1 MLFQLNNKNRRT
13 FHVSARYCKCE
24 IRFNNVKFILI
35 KNSIQF
41 KDNEIRD
48 VVVPALAES
57 LSEGDI
63 RWMKAVGDQVNEDEV
78 VAEVETDKVF
88 FPYLF

>member
-1 MLFQLNNKNRRT
+1 M
-13 FHVSARYCKCE
+13 
-24 IRFNNVKFILI
+24 
-35 KNSIQF
+35 NSIQF